1 MLLALT
7 TTATRPSCRR
17 IPHNFPRFASKLSPN
32 SKPSSSSKKPRPRL
46 AQPEKTEA
54 DQDAPPDR
62 WNYNSSS
69 LLEVDTKSQEQLASY
84 RLVDANE
91 LEKCTKPPREV
102 KMLMRDW
109 IEDSLYNPNYGYFPK
124 QAVIFDTQN
133 TTFDFESLRNS
144 IEFQEEVSSRYAAYG
159 ADKHY
164 GPGRQIWHTPTELFK
179 PWYGIAMAKCL
190 VSEYLLKYFPYEDFV
205 IYEIGAGNGTLA
217 MNILDYLRSNHPE
230 VYDRTRYHIIEISEN
245 LVELQR
251 KKLASAHPC
260 VKVVHKSIFRWE
272 KKEPAPCFVLA
283 MEVIDNFAHDMI
295 RYDLK
300 TLEPLQAL
308 VTIDDRGDFDLIYTP
323 ITDPLIASFLKLR
336 TRLAHPPPIPRL
348 LRAAP
353 ALLRAYS
360 NLPFAPNLS
369 TAEYIPTRLL
379 SLLRTLRN
387 HFPRHRLLLS
397 DFSSIPDAIPGR
409 NAPVVQTRFQN
420 TTVPVTT
427 VLVAHG
433 YFDIFFPT
441 DFERLRDMYEYTLAE
456 PAAAAGARPTP
467 LTGRAGPLAL
477 GADYFSSYHPSN
489 RRRPVDGV
497 LSASGL
503 PVGERKSSVFT
514 HAQFLSTYADLHRT
528 RLKSGENPMLE
539 FYQNVKF
546 LF

>member
-7 TTATRPSCRR
+7 TTATRPSYRR
-17 IPHNFPRFASKLSPN
+17 IPRNFLRFASKSAP
-32 SKPSSSSKKPRPRL
+32 SSKKPRARL
-46 AQPEKTEA
+46 AQPEKAET
-54 DQDAPPDR
+54 PPDR

-69 LLEVDTKSQEQLASY
+69 LLESDAKSQEELASY

-102 KMLMRDW
+102 KMLVRDW

-133 TTFDFESLRNS
+133 TTFDFPSLRNS
-144 IEFQEEVSSRYAAYG
+144 IEFQEEVGSRYAAYG
-159 ADKHY
+159 ADAHQ

-190 VSEYLLKYFPYEDFV
+190 VAEYLLKYFPYEDLI

-217 MNILDYLRSNHPE
+217 MNILDYLRSTHPE
-230 VYDRTRYHIIEISEN
+230 VYERTRYHIIEISDS
-245 LVELQR
+245 LVQLQR
-251 KKLASAHPC
+251 KKLASVHPC
-260 VKVVHKSIFRWE
+260 VQVMHKSIFRWE
-272 KKEPAPCFVLA
+272 RKEPAPCFVVA

-300 TLEPLQAL
+300 TLEPLQAF
-308 VTIDDRGDFDLIYTP
+308 VTVDDRGDFDMIYSTV
-323 ITDPLIASFLKLR
+323 TDPLIASFLKLR
-336 TRLAHPPPIPRL
+336 NRLAHPPAIPRL

-360 NLPFAPNLS
+360 NLPFGPNLS

-427 VLVAHG
+427 LLVAPG

-441 DFERLRDMYEYTLAE
+441 DFGRLRDMYEHTLAQ
-456 PAAAAGARPTP
+456 PAEAEVEADSRVRLMPLTDSAGA
-467 LTGRAGPLAL
+467 ASL

-497 LSASGL
+497 KSASGL

-514 HAQFLSTYADLHRT
+514 HAQFLTTYADLRYT

>member
-1 MLLALT
+1 ML
-7 TTATRPSCRR
+7 
-17 IPHNFPRFASKLSPN
+17 
-32 SKPSSSSKKPRPRL
+32 
-46 AQPEKTEA
+46 
-54 DQDAPPDR
+54 
-62 WNYNSSS
+62 
-69 LLEVDTKSQEQLASY
+69 V
-84 RLVDANE
+84 
-91 LEKCTKPPREV
+91 
-102 KMLMRDW
+102 RDW

-124 QAVIFDTQN
+124 QAVIFDTQH
-133 TTFDFESLRNS
+133 TTFDFERLRDS
-144 IEFQEEVSSRYAAYG
+144 VEFQEEIGTQYAQYG
-159 ADKHY
+159 ADKHQ

-190 VSEYLLKYFPYEDFV
+190 VSEYLLKYFPYEDFI

-230 VYDRTRYHIIEISEN
+230 VYDRTRYHIIEISDS
-245 LVELQR
+245 LVALQR
-251 KKLASAHPC
+251 KKLASCHPC
-260 VKVVHKSIFRWE
+260 VKVVHKSIFRWD
-272 KKEPAPCFVLA
+272 KKEPAPCFVVA
-283 MEVIDNFAHDMI
+283 MEVIDNFAHDLI
-295 RYDLK
+295 RYDLR
-300 TLEPLQAL
+300 TLQPLQGL
-308 VTIDDRGDFDLIYTP
+308 VTVDERGDYDMIYTP
-323 ITDPLIASFLKLR
+323 VTDPLIASFLKLR
-336 TRLAHPPPIPRL
+336 TRLAHPPAIPRL

-369 TAEYIPTRLL
+369 RAEYIPTRLL

-397 DFSSIPDAIPGR
+397 DFSSIPDTIPGS

-427 VLVAHG
+427 LLVAQG

-441 DFERLRDMYEYTLAE
+441 DFSRLRDMYEHILSE
-456 PAAAAGARPTP
+456 PATGELPGAPRLTP
-467 LTGRAGPLAL
+467 LAGNTSSPLAL

-497 LSASGL
+497 TSASGL

-514 HAQFLSTYADLHRT
+514 HAQFLSTYADLQRT

>member
-1 MLLALT
+1 MLLAL
-7 TTATRPSCRR
+7 ATRSSYRR
-17 IPHNFPRFASKLSPN
+17 HIPRNFLRFSSKLSSDP
-32 SKPSSSSKKPRPRL
+32 KKPRPRL
-46 AQPEKTEA
+46 AQTEKPAVE
-54 DQDAPPDR
+54 APPDR

-69 LLEVDTKSQEQLASY
+69 LLDGDRKSQEELAGY
-84 RLVDANE
+84 RLVDAND
-91 LEKCTKPPREV
+91 LEKCKSPPREV
-102 KMLMRDW
+102 KMLVRDW
-109 IEDSLYNPNYGYFPK
+109 IEDSLYNPHYGYFPK
-124 QAVIFDTQN
+124 QAVIFDTQH
-133 TTFDFESLRNS
+133 TTFDFEKLRNS
-144 IEFQEEVSSRYAAYG
+144 VEFEVEIGRQYAAYG
-159 ADKHY
+159 ADKHH

-217 MNILDYLRSNHPE
+217 MNILDYLRVNHPE
-230 VYDRTRYHIIEISEN
+230 VYDRTRYHIIEISDS
-245 LVELQR
+245 LVQLQR
-251 KKLASAHPC
+251 KKLAVHPC
-260 VKVVHKSIFRWE
+260 VKVVHKSIFRWDR
-272 KKEPAPCFVLA
+272 KEPSPCFIVA

-295 RYDLK
+295 RYDLT

-308 VTIDDRGDFDLIYTP
+308 VTIDDRGDFDMIYTP
-323 ITDPLIASFLKLR
+323 VTDPLIASFLKLR
-336 TRLAHPPPIPRL
+336 TRLAHPPAIPRL

-369 TAEYIPTRLL
+369 RAEYIPTRLL

-427 VLVAHG
+427 LLVAQG
-433 YFDIFFPT
+433 FFDIFFPT
-441 DFERLRDMYEYTLAE
+441 DFTRLRDMYEYILSQPASE
-456 PAAAAGARPTP
+456 PGPAPSNAPRLTPLAGAVD
-467 LTGRAGPLAL
+467 L

-489 RRRPVDGV
+489 RRKPVDGV
-497 LSASGL
+497 TSASGL

-514 HAQFLSTYADLHRT
+514 HAQFLSSYADLNRT
-528 RLKSGENPMLE
+528 RLKNGENPMLE

>member
-1 MLLALT
+1 MLLALAT
-7 TTATRPSCRR
+7 TTTRPVCRQT
-17 IPHNFPRFASKLSPN
+17 PRLLRF
-32 SKPSSSSKKPRPRL
+32 SSQLPSSKKPRPRL
-46 AQPEKTEA
+46 AEAEKPETV
-54 DQDAPPDR
+54 PDR

-69 LLEVDTKSQEQLASY
+69 LVEGDAKSQEELASY
-84 RLVDANE
+84 PLVDANE
-91 LEKCTKPPREV
+91 LEKCKQPPRQV
-102 KMLMRDW
+102 KMLVRDW
-109 IEDSLYNPNYGYFPK
+109 IEDSLYNPHYGYFPK

-133 TTFDFESLRNS
+133 TTFDFEKMRNS
-144 IEFQEEVSSRYAAYG
+144 VEFQVEISKQYAQYG
-159 ADKHY
+159 ADKHH

-217 MNILDYLRSNHPE
+217 MNILDYLRSNHPD
-230 VYDRTRYHIIEISEN
+230 VYDRTRYHIIEISQS
-245 LVELQR
+245 LVTMQR
-251 KKLASAHPC
+251 KKLA
-260 VKVVHKSIFRWE
+260 IFRWD
-272 KKEPAPCFVLA
+272 KKEPAPCFIVA

-300 TLEPLQAL
+300 SLTPLQAL
-308 VTIDDRGDFDLIYTP
+308 VTIDDRGDYDMIYTP
-323 ITDPLIASFLKLR
+323 VTDPLISSFLKLR
-336 TRLAHPPPIPRL
+336 TRLAHPPAIPRL

-369 TAEYIPTRLL
+369 RAEYIPTRLL

-427 VLVAHG
+427 LLVAQG

-441 DFERLRDMYEYTLAE
+441 DFRRLRAMYEHILSE
-456 PAAAAGARPTP
+456 PAAGDLPEPTSAPRLTP
-467 LTGRAGPLAL
+467 LAGSTSSPLSL

-497 LSASGL
+497 TSASGL

-514 HAQFLSTYADLHRT
+514 HAQFLSTYADLPRT

>member
-1 MLLALT
+1 MLLGLAATL
-7 TTATRPSCRR
+7 TRPSYRPIHR
-17 IPHNFPRFASKLSPN
+17 LLRFASKVPH
-32 SKPSSSSKKPRPRL
+32 SKKRPRL
-46 AQPEKTEA
+46 AEAEKPETT
-54 DQDAPPDR
+54 PDR

-69 LLEVDTKSQEQLASY
+69 LIEGDAKSQEELASY
-84 RLVDANE
+84 PLVDAND
-91 LEKCTKPPREV
+91 LEKCEHPPRQV
-102 KMLMRDW
+102 KMLVRDW
-109 IEDSLYNPNYGYFPK
+109 IEDSLYNPHYGYFPK
-124 QAVIFDTQN
+124 QAVIFDTQH
-133 TTFDFESLRNS
+133 TTFDFENLRNS
-144 IEFQEEVSSRYAAYG
+144 VEFQVEIGRQYAQYG
-159 ADKHY
+159 ADKHE

-217 MNILDYLRSNHPE
+217 MNILDYLRSNHPD
-230 VYDRTRYHIIEISEN
+230 VYDRTRYHIIEISES
-245 LVELQR
+245 LVALQR
-251 KKLASAHPC
+251 KKLAAYHPC
-260 VKVVHKSIFRWE
+260 VKVVHKSIFRWD
-272 KKEPAPCFVLA
+272 KKEPAPCFIIA

-295 RYDLK
+295 RYDLE
-300 TLEPLQAL
+300 TLKPLQAL
-308 VTIDDRGDFDLIYTP
+308 VAIDERGDYDMIYAP
-323 ITDPLIASFLKLR
+323 VTDPLIVSFLKLR
-336 TRLAHPPPIPRL
+336 TQLAHPPAIPRL

-369 TAEYIPTRLL
+369 RPEYIPTRLL

-397 DFSSIPDAIPGR
+397 DFSSIPDAITGR

-427 VLVAHG
+427 LLVAQG

-441 DFERLRDMYEYTLAE
+441 DFARLRDMYEHILSE
-456 PAAAAGARPTP
+456 PAADELPETTGAPRLTP
-467 LTGRAGPLAL
+467 LAGGTSSPPAL
-477 GADYFSSYHPSN
+477 RADYFSSYHPSN

-497 LSASGL
+497 KSASGL

-514 HAQFLSTYADLHRT
+514 HAQFLSTYADLQRT
-528 RLKSGENPMLE
+528 RLKNGENPMLE

>member
-1 MLLALT
+1 MLLALA
-7 TTATRPSCRR
+7 TTATRPRQ
-17 IPHNFPRFASKLSPN
+17 IPRLLRSASKVSN
-32 SKPSSSSKKPRPRL
+32 SKKPRPRL
-46 AQPEKTEA
+46 AETEKPETV
-54 DQDAPPDR
+54 PDR

-69 LLEVDTKSQEQLASY
+69 LVEGDAKSQEELAGY
-84 RLVDANE
+84 PLVDANE
-91 LEKCTKPPREV
+91 LEKCKHPPREV
-102 KMLMRDW
+102 KMLVRDW
-109 IEDSLYNPNYGYFPK
+109 IEDSLYNPHYGYFPK

-133 TTFDFESLRNS
+133 TTFDFEKLRDS
-144 IEFQEEVSSRYAAYG
+144 VEFQVEIGKQYAQYG
-159 ADKHY
+159 ADLHH

-190 VSEYLLKYFPYEDFV
+190 VSEYLLKYFPYEDFI

-217 MNILDYLRSNHPE
+217 MNILDYLRSNHPD
-230 VYDRTRYHIIEISEN
+230 VYDRTRYHIIEISES
-245 LVELQR
+245 LVALQR
-251 KKLASAHPC
+251 KKLASCHPC

-272 KKEPAPCFVLA
+272 KKEPAPCFIIA

-300 TLEPLQAL
+300 TLRPLQAL
-308 VTIDDRGDFDLIYTP
+308 VTIDDRGDYDMFYTP
-323 ITDPLIASFLKLR
+323 VTDPLIASFLKLQ
-336 TRLAHPPPIPRL
+336 TRLAHPPAIPRV

-369 TAEYIPTRLL
+369 RAEYIPTRLL

-427 VLVAHG
+427 LLVAQG

-441 DFERLRDMYEYTLAE
+441 NFRRLRDMYEHVLSE
-456 PAAAAGARPTP
+456 PAMGELPEPTSAPRLTP
-467 LTGRAGPLAL
+467 LAGSTSSPLAL

-497 LSASGL
+497 TSASGL

-514 HAQFLSTYADLHRT
+514 HAQFLSTYADLSRT

>member
-1 MLLALT
+1 MLLALAT
-7 TTATRPSCRR
+7 TTTRPSYRHLGR
-17 IPHNFPRFASKLSPN
+17 SFPRFASKLSPN
-32 SKPSSSSKKPRPRL
+32 SKKQRPKL
-46 AQPEKTEA
+46 AQPEKPE
-54 DQDAPPDR
+54 APPDR
-62 WNYNSSS
+62 WNYNSST
-69 LLEVDTKSQEQLASY
+69 LIEGEGVKSQEELASY

-91 LEKCTKPPREV
+91 LEKCTKPPRQV
-102 KMLMRDW
+102 KMLVRDW
-109 IEDSLYNPNYGYFPK
+109 IEDSLYNPHYGYFPK

-133 TTFDFESLRNS
+133 TTFDFESLRDS
-144 IEFQEEVSSRYAAYG
+144 VEFQEEVSSRYAAYG
-159 ADKHY
+159 ADQHE

-179 PWYGIAMAKCL
+179 PWYGIALANCL
-190 VSEYLLKYFPYEDFV
+190 VSEYLLKYFPYEDFI

-217 MNILDYLRSNHPE
+217 MNILDYLRITHPE
-230 VYDRTRYHIIEISEN
+230 VYVRTRYNIIEISGS

-260 VKVVHKSIFRWE
+260 VKVIHKSIFRWE
-272 KKEPAPCFVLA
+272 TKEPAPCFIVA

-300 TLEPLQAL
+300 TLKPVQAL
-308 VTIDDRGDFDLIYTP
+308 VTIDDRGDFDMLYTP

-336 TRLAHPPPIPRL
+336 TQLAHPPAIPRL

-353 ALLRAYS
+353 ALLRTYS

-369 TAEYIPTRLL
+369 AEEYIPTRLL

-397 DFSSIPDAIPGR
+397 DFSSVPDTIPGR

-427 VLVAHG
+427 LLVAQG
-433 YFDIFFPT
+433 FFDIFFPT
-441 DFERLRDMYEYTLAE
+441 DFTRLRDMYEHMLAQ
-456 PAAAAGARPTP
+456 PASDSEFGADADGPRLTP
-467 LTGRAGPLAL
+467 LAGSTGPLGL

-497 LSASGL
+497 TSASGL

-514 HAQFLSTYADLHRT
+514 HAQFLSTYADLNRT